1 MRSMGLRAR
10 LISLTPLLALALL
23 LIGTAGIV
31 AICPPGT
38 QRVAIEALIKLLVVV
53 GSYIFI
59 GNSGVLSFGH
69 VSFMAVGAYVAAW
82 LVIAPET
89 KELMLPGLPAFLMQA
104 HWAPAVGVLAG
115 GIAASAF
122 AFFVGLPLARLNG
135 ISASIGSFAVLAVV
149 NAVFSNW
156 TSVTGG
162 QGSLYG
168 LPSYA
173 GLWTILPWALAA
185 LCVAW
190 IYQQSRFGLR
200 LRGAR
205 EDEVAAQSIGVNI
218 WRERLIA
225 FVISAFFVG
234 VAGAFYGYFLGVI
247 AARAFYLQMTFI
259 TIAMLVVGGLT
270 SLWGAVLGVLTITLL
285 GEVLRHSERGVD
297 LGPLSFGA
305 HPGLQELGL
314 AALMLI
320 ILVYR
325 PRGLTCGREIPVV
338 GAFWQPKKLIGSR
351 SEP

>member
-1 MRSMGLRAR
+1 MRFAGKLRS
-10 LISLTPLLALALL
+10 LTISLTPLFATGLL
-23 LIGTAGIV
+23 LVAIVGIV

-69 VSFMAVGAYVAAW
+69 VSFMGVGAYVAAW
-82 LVIAPET
+82 LVISPDT
-89 KELMLPGLPAFLMQA
+89 KELMLPGLPNFLMQA
-104 HWAPAVGVLAG
+104 HWSPAAAAGAAGV
-115 GIAASAF
+115 AASAF
-122 AFFVGLPLARLNG
+122 ALIVGVPLVRLNG

-149 NAVFSNW
+149 NAVLSNW
-156 TSVTGG
+156 SSVTGG

-205 EDEVAAQSIGVNI
+205 EDEIAAQSSGVDI
-218 WRERLIA
+218 RRERLIA

-247 AARAFYLQMTFI
+247 AARSFYLQMTFI
-259 TIAMLVVGGLT
+259 TITMLVVGGLN
-270 SLWGAVLGVLTITLL
+270 SLWGAVAGVVTITVV
-285 GEVLRHSERGVD
+285 GEILRHLERGVD
-297 LGPLSFGA
+297 LGPISLGA

-320 ILVYR
+320 ILIFR
-325 PRGLTCGREIPVV
+325 PRGLTGGREIPVITRL
-338 GAFWQPKKLIGSR
+338 WRPQKLAGSR
-351 SEP
+351 SE

>member
-1 MRSMGLRAR
+1 
-10 LISLTPLLALALL
+10 
-23 LIGTAGIV
+23 V
-31 AICPPGT
+31 
-38 QRVAIEALIKLLVVV
+38 
-53 GSYIFI
+53 
-59 GNSGVLSFGH
+59 
-69 VSFMAVGAYVAAW
+69 
-82 LVIAPET
+82 
-89 KELMLPGLPAFLMQA
+89 
-104 HWAPAVGVLAG
+104 
-115 GIAASAF
+115 
-122 AFFVGLPLARLNG
+122 RLNG

-149 NAVFSNW
+149 NAVCANW

-173 GLWTILPWALAA
+173 GLWTILPWGLAA

-190 IYQQSRFGLR
+190 AYQQSRFGLR

-205 EDEVAAQSIGVNI
+205 EDEIAAKSSGVDI

-259 TIAMLVVGGLT
+259 TIAMLVVGGLN
-270 SLWGAVLGVLTITLL
+270 SLWGAVLGVLTVTVV
-285 GEVLRHSERGVD
+285 GEVLRHVERGAD
-297 LGPLSFGA
+297 LGPISFGA

-320 ILVYR
+320 ILIFR
-325 PRGLTCGREIPVV
+325 PRGLTGGREISVI
-338 GAFWQPKKLIGSR
+338 GALRRSKRFSGSR
-351 SEP
+351 SEQ

>member
-1 MRSMGLRAR
+1 MRTMGLHAR

-31 AICPPGT
+31 AICPPVT

-89 KELMLPGLPAFLMQA
+89 KELMLLPGLPAFLCRRIR
-104 HWAPAVGVLAG
+104 APAVGVLAG

-122 AFFVGLPLARLNG
+122 LAFFVGLPLARLNG

-205 EDEVAAQSIGVNI
+205 EDEVAAKSIGVNI

-225 FVISAFFVG
+225 FVVSAFFVG

-270 SLWGAVLGVLTITLL
+270 AYGA
-285 GEVLRHSERGVD
+285 
-297 LGPLSFGA
+297 LSSGF
-305 HPGLQELGL
+305 
-314 AALMLI
+314 
-320 ILVYR
+320 
-325 PRGLTCGREIPVV
+325 
-338 GAFWQPKKLIGSR
+338 
-351 SEP
+351 

>member
-1 MRSMGLRAR
+1 MRFTALRAR
-10 LISLTPLLALALL
+10 AMSLTPLLALAVLL
-23 LIGTAGIV
+23 VGLVGIL
-31 AICPPGT
+31 ALCPPGT

-69 VSFMAVGAYVAAW
+69 VSFMAIGAYVAAW
-82 LVIAPET
+82 LVIAPDT
-89 KELMLPGLPAFLMQA
+89 KEMMLPGLPGFLIQA
-104 HWAPAVGVLAG
+104 HWPPAAGALAA

-122 AFFVGLPLARLNG
+122 AFIVGLPLARLNG
-135 ISASIGSFAVLAVV
+135 ISASIGSFAILAVV
-149 NAVFSNW
+149 NAVLSNW
-156 TSVTGG
+156 ASVTGG

-205 EDEVAAQSIGVNI
+205 EDEIAAQSSGVDI
-218 WRERLIA
+218 WLERLIA

-234 VAGAFYGYFLGVI
+234 VAGAFYGYFLGVV

-259 TIAMLVVGGLT
+259 TITMLVVGGLN
-270 SLWGAVLGVLTITLL
+270 SLWGAVLGVLTITVL
-285 GEVLRHSERGVD
+285 GEVLRHVERGAD

-320 ILVYR
+320 ILIFR
-325 PRGLTCGREIPVV
+325 PRGLTGGREIPVL
-338 GAFWQPKKLIGSR
+338 GALWRPKKFTGSR